1 MEEKTVL
8 ELIEDYVKEKA
19 DDKELTEE
27 QLRKQ
32 VEANVI
38 ALLRVYR
45 REKWKQ
51 SIITNRL

>member
-38 ALLRVYR
+38 ALLRF
-45 REKWKQ
+45 
-51 SIITNRL
+51 

>member
-8 ELIEDYVKEKA
+8 ELIEDYVKETA
-19 DDKELTEE
+19 DDNELTEE

-38 ALLRVYR
+38 ALLRV
-45 REKWKQ
+45 
-51 SIITNRL
+51 

>member
-19 DDKELTEE
+19 DDKELTED

-38 ALLRVYR
+38 ALLRV
-45 REKWKQ
+45 
-51 SIITNRL
+51 

>member
-8 ELIEDYVKEKA
+8 ELIEDYVKEKS

-38 ALLRVYR
+38 ALLRV
-45 REKWKQ
+45 
-51 SIITNRL
+51 

>member
-38 ALLRVYR
+38 ALLRV
-45 REKWKQ
+45 
-51 SIITNRL
+51 

>member
-19 DDKELTEE
+19 DDKEHTEE

-38 ALLRVYR
+38 ALLRV
-45 REKWKQ
+45 
-51 SIITNRL
+51 

>member
-1 MEEKTVL
+1 MEDKTVL

-38 ALLRVYR
+38 ALLRV
-45 REKWKQ
+45 
-51 SIITNRL
+51 

>member
-8 ELIEDYVKEKA
+8 ELIEDYVREKA

-38 ALLRVYR
+38 ALLRV
-45 REKWKQ
+45 
-51 SIITNRL
+51 

>member
-8 ELIEDYVKEKA
+8 ELIEDYVKKKA

-38 ALLRVYR
+38 ALLRV
-45 REKWKQ
+45 
-51 SIITNRL
+51 

>member
-8 ELIEDYVKEKA
+8 ELIEDYVREKA
-19 DDKELTEE
+19 DGKELTEE

-38 ALLRVYR
+38 ALLRV
-45 REKWKQ
+45 
-51 SIITNRL
+51 

>member
-8 ELIEDYVKEKA
+8 ELIEDYVKEKV

-38 ALLRVYR
+38 ALLRV
-45 REKWKQ
+45 
-51 SIITNRL
+51 